1 MRKSAIIAT
10 LAGALTVV
18 GLGSAGVAEAT
29 DTSPSCPTAY
39 QCLQTGPDPQ
49 VPYGTD
55 PSVPYG
61 VGNWNSPVP
70 FGHGSS
76 SYTGGAY

>member
-1 MRKSAIIAT
+1 MTKSAAVAA
-10 LAGALTVV
+10 LAGALTVL
-18 GLGSAGVAEAT
+18 GLGMAGTAEAA
-29 DTSPSCPTAY
+29 DTAPACPTAY
-39 QCLQTGPDPQ
+39 QCLQDGPDPL

-55 PSVPYG
+55 PQVPYG

-76 SYTGGAY
+76 SYTGGAV

>member
-1 MRKSAIIAT
+1 MRISVIVVTI
-10 LAGALTVV
+10 AGALTM
-18 GLGSAGVAEAT
+18 GLGSVGVAEAA

-39 QCLQTGPDPQ
+39 QCYQDGTDPQ
-49 VPYGTD
+49 VPSGTD

-61 VGNWNSPVP
+61 VGNWNNPVP

-76 SYTGGAY
+76 SYTGGAS

>member
-1 MRKSAIIAT
+1 MRKSAIVAT
-10 LAGALTVV
+10 LAGALAAV
-18 GLGSAGVAEAT
+18 GLGTAGVAAAS
-29 DTSPSCPTAY
+29 DASPACPMAY

-55 PSVPYG
+55 PLVPYG
-61 VGNWNSPVP
+61 VGNWNNPVP

-76 SYTGGAY
+76 SYSGGAS

>member
-1 MRKSAIIAT
+1 MRKFAIILTA
-10 LAGALTVV
+10 AGALTM
-18 GLGSAGVAEAT
+18 GLGSAGIAEAA

-61 VGNWNSPVP
+61 VGNWNEPVP

-76 SYTGGAY
+76 SYTGGAV

>member
-1 MRKSAIIAT
+1 MKKSTIVAT
-10 LAGALTVV
+10 VAGALMVLGV
-18 GLGSAGVAEAT
+18 GSAGLAEAT

-39 QCLQTGPDPQ
+39 QCLQSGTDPL

-55 PSVPYG
+55 PNAPYG
-61 VGNWNSPVP
+61 VGAWNSPVP
-70 FGHGSS
+70 YGHGSS

>member
-1 MRKSAIIAT
+1 MRKSAIVVA
-10 LAGALTVV
+10 LAGVLAL
-18 GLGSAGVAEAT
+18 GLGSAGIAEAA
-29 DTSPSCPTAY
+29 DTAPACPTAY
-39 QCLQTGPDPQ
+39 QCLQNGPDPQ

-61 VGNWNSPVP
+61 VGNWNNPVP

-76 SYTGGAY
+76 SYTGGAV

>member
-1 MRKSAIIAT
+1 MRKSAVVAT
-10 LAGALTVV
+10 LAGALTAV
-18 GLGSAGVAEAT
+18 GLGMAGVADAS
-29 DTSPSCPTAY
+29 DTAPSCPTAY
-39 QCLQTGPDPQ
+39 ECLQTGPDPS

-76 SYTGGAY
+76 SYSGGAV

>member
-1 MRKSAIIAT
+1 MKKSAIVVAI
-10 LAGALTVV
+10 AGALTL
-18 GLGSAGVAEAT
+18 GLGSAAIAQAA
-29 DTSPSCPTAY
+29 DTAPACPTAY
-39 QCLQTGPDPQ
+39 QCLQNSTDPG

-61 VGNWNSPVP
+61 VGNSNSPVP

-76 SYTGGAY
+76 SYTGGAS

>member
-1 MRKSAIIAT
+1 MRKSTIAVT

-18 GLGSAGVAEAT
+18 GLATAGVAEGFRRGT
-29 DTSPSCPTAY
+29 V
-39 QCLQTGPDPQ
+39 LPDGVSVPPRRPGPQ

-76 SYTGGAY
+76 SYSGGAY